1 MPDIILG
8 YILGASITGIISY
21 LIARQQIS
29 ARREEIKQ
37 QLDHQDQESQINRLI
52 EARKEHIL
60 PLRKTISEY
69 VLNRNQVVNMMVR
82 LDEALKSGNSARIQE
97 NAQEYYETTERGK
110 TLTSQLQILR
120 GQLGDQKLSDL
131 IKTLLDKQS
140 EIDLARMPIVR
151 LFNNPGSENIA
162 TLEAVEQKEES
173 LFEEQRKELVKINR
187 RIEELLS
194 GHPYE

>member
-21 LIARQQIS
+21 LIARQQIG

-37 QLDHQDQESQINRLI
+37 QLDYEV
-52 EARKEHIL
+52 RKEHIL
-60 PLRKTISEY
+60 PLRKTISEH

-82 LDEALKSGNSARIQE
+82 LDEALKSENSARIQE
-97 NAQEYYETTERGK
+97 NAREYYETIERSK
-110 TLTSQLQILR
+110 TLTSQLGILR

-151 LFNNPGSENIA
+151 LFNNPGSENVA

>member
-1 MPDIILG
+1 MPDIITG
-8 YILGASITGIISY
+8 GILGAVITGIISY
-21 LIARQQIS
+21 LIARKKIS

-37 QLDHQDQESQINRLI
+37 QLEH
-52 EARKEHIL
+52 EARKEHL
-60 PLRKTISEY
+60 LSLRKTISEY
-69 VLNRNQVVNMMVR
+69 VQNRNQVVNMMVR

-97 NAQEYYETTERGK
+97 NAREYYETTERSK
-110 TLTSQLQILR
+110 TLASQLEIFR

-131 IKTLLDKQS
+131 VKTLLDKQS

-151 LFNNPGSENIA
+151 LFNNPGSENVA